1 MTEFDEE
8 SYLDSLLE
16 SIGDVEDIVST
27 KKIGVEKMLEEM
39 NKEPE
44 PEPESEP
51 ELEPEPVSVSEPES
65 EPVRESEI
73 RVKQEV
79 EESQPVIDPS
89 MEPFSTEEINA
100 LLGNNSG
107 ESDMV
112 PDFGEPELSE
122 SDLQR
127 LADMDLDD
135 IISRA
140 KSDSVSIDELF
151 DESDESLDFD
161 DNISFISDDVHD
173 ADKNISS
180 SIDNSVTDVSSSN
193 VSIDRKAVNKLKKK
207 EKKNGLLAVLKNI
220 FFEDQD
226 SDFDELSGLD
236 DISKEDS
243 DKKKKADKKKEK
255 ESSPKSKSNK
265 KEKKKSEKTDK
276 SKAVKKD
283 IEDNTSQEPAVEEK
297 PVDEN
302 QKLIEEVFGDKDT
315 LDENI
320 APKKGLIAKI
330 KYRLQQFKAKNAEEE
345 RLEEEAE
352 ERDIEEKKKQKEEKK
367 AELAAK
373 KEEAKKEKEAKP
385 KKEKKPKPK
394 KEKVKKEKKPKP
406 EPKPGDILKIKPKS
420 LLMFILLIAGI
431 CVLITVFNSV
441 LTSSGASSRARAYY
455 ESGNYNKAYQELVG
469 QNINKADK
477 SIYEKSSVVMY
488 VQRQYESF
496 TNYLELNMYTE
507 AINALVKGL
516 DRYDTYYRQAQ
527 ELGITEKLDEQK
539 KNIYDAFLSSF
550 NISQADADKLL
561 EESRQDFTQYYVKID
576 KMGKA
581 MK

>member
-1 MTEFDEE
+1 
-8 SYLDSLLE
+8 
-16 SIGDVEDIVST
+16 
-27 KKIGVEKMLEEM
+27 
-39 NKEPE
+39 
-44 PEPESEP
+44 
-51 ELEPEPVSVSEPES
+51 
-65 EPVRESEI
+65 
-73 RVKQEV
+73 
-79 EESQPVIDPS
+79 
-89 MEPFSTEEINA
+89 
-100 LLGNNSG
+100 
-107 ESDMV
+107 MV
-112 PDFGEPELSE
+112 PDFDEPELSDN
-122 SDLQR
+122 DLQR

-135 IISRA
+135 IISKA

-151 DESDESLDFD
+151 DESQES
-161 DNISFISDDVHD
+161 SVISDD
-173 ADKNISS
+173 SS
-180 SIDNSVTDVSSSN
+180 SVN
-193 VSIDRKAVNKLKKK
+193 VDRKTVNKLKKK
-207 EKKNGLLAVLKNI
+207 DKKNGLFAVLKNI

-226 SDFDELSGLD
+226 SDFDELSGLYE
-236 DISKEDS
+236 INKEES

-255 ESSPKSKSNK
+255 EASPKSKNNK
-265 KEKKKSEKTDK
+265 KEKKKSQKTDK
-276 SKAVKKD
+276 SKAAKKD
-283 IEDNTSQEPAVEEK
+283 IDDNASQEPAVEEK

-330 KYRLQQFKAKNAEEE
+330 KYRLQQFKAKNIEEE

-352 ERDIEEKKKQKEEKK
+352 ERDIEERKKQKEEKK

-373 KEEAKKEKEAKP
+373 KEEAKKAKEAKP

-420 LLMFILLIAGI
+420 FLMFILLIAGI
-431 CVLITVFNSV
+431 CVLVTVFNSV

-488 VQRQYESF
+488 VQRQYESY

-527 ELGITEKLDEQK
+527 ELGITEELDELK

-550 NISQADADKLL
+550 NISQSDADKLL
-561 EESRQDFTQYYVKID
+561 EESRQDFTQYYIKID

>member
-1 MTEFDEE
+1 
-8 SYLDSLLE
+8 
-16 SIGDVEDIVST
+16 
-27 KKIGVEKMLEEM
+27 
-39 NKEPE
+39 
-44 PEPESEP
+44 
-51 ELEPEPVSVSEPES
+51 
-65 EPVRESEI
+65 
-73 RVKQEV
+73 
-79 EESQPVIDPS
+79 
-89 MEPFSTEEINA
+89 
-100 LLGNNSG
+100 
-107 ESDMV
+107 MV
-112 PDFGEPELSE
+112 PDFDEPELSE
-122 SDLQR
+122 NDLQR
-127 LADMDLDD
+127 LADMNLDD
-135 IISRA
+135 IISKA

-151 DESDESLDFD
+151 DETQDSSGVSDES
-161 DNISFISDDVHD
+161 
-173 ADKNISS
+173 SS
-180 SIDNSVTDVSSSN
+180 VN
-193 VSIDRKAVNKLKKK
+193 IDRKAVNKLKKK
-207 EKKNGLLAVLKNI
+207 EKKNGLFAVLKNI

-226 SDFDELSGLD
+226 GDFDELSGLD
-236 DISKEDS
+236 DINKEDS

-283 IEDNTSQEPAVEEK
+283 IEENTSQEPAVEEK
-297 PVDEN
+297 SVDEN

-373 KEEAKKEKEAKP
+373 KEEAKKEKESKP

-420 LLMFILLIAGI
+420 LLMFVLLIAGI

-488 VQRQYESF
+488 VQRQYESY

-527 ELGITEKLDEQK
+527 ELGITEELDEQK

>member
-107 ESDMV
+107 ERNMV
-112 PDFGEPELSE
+112 PDFDEPELSDN
-122 SDLQR
+122 DLQR

-135 IISRA
+135 IISKA

-151 DESDESLDFD
+151 DESQES
-161 DNISFISDDVHD
+161 SVISDDSSSVNI
-173 ADKNISS
+173 DKN
-180 SIDNSVTDVSSSN
+180 T
-193 VSIDRKAVNKLKKK
+193 VNKLKKK
-207 EKKNGLLAVLKNI
+207 DKKNGLFAVLKNI

-226 SDFDELSGLD
+226 SDFDELSGLYE
-236 DISKEDS
+236 INKEES

-255 ESSPKSKSNK
+255 EASPKSKNNK
-265 KEKKKSEKTDK
+265 KEKKKSQKTDK
-276 SKAVKKD
+276 SKAAKKD
-283 IEDNTSQEPAVEEK
+283 IDDNASQEPAMEEK

-330 KYRLQQFKAKNAEEE
+330 KYRLQQFKAKNIEEE

-352 ERDIEEKKKQKEEKK
+352 ERDIEERKKQKEEKK

-373 KEEAKKEKEAKP
+373 KEEAKKAKEAKP

-420 LLMFILLIAGI
+420 FLMFILLIAGI
-431 CVLITVFNSV
+431 CVLVTVFNSV

-527 ELGITEKLDEQK
+527 ELGITEELDELK

-550 NISQADADKLL
+550 NISQSDADKLL
-561 EESRQDFTQYYVKID
+561 EESRQDFTQYYIKID

>member
-39 NKEPE
+39 NQ
-44 PEPESEP
+44 ESEP
-51 ELEPEPVSVSEPES
+51 ETVPES
-65 EPVRESEI
+65 ESDSVLESEI
-73 RVKQEV
+73 LVKQEV

-89 MEPFSTEEINA
+89 TEAFSTEEINA

-112 PDFGEPELSE
+112 PDFGESELSE

-127 LADMDLDD
+127 LADMNLDD

-151 DESDESLDFD
+151 DEPDESLDFD

-173 ADKNISS
+173 VEKKESS
-180 SIDNSVTDVSSSN
+180 AIDNSDTDVSSSN
-193 VSIDRKAVNKLKKK
+193 ASIDRETVNKLKKK
-207 EKKNGLLAVLKNI
+207 EKKNGLLSILKNI

-226 SDFDELSGLD
+226 SDFNELSGLYD
-236 DISKEDS
+236 TFKEDS
-243 DKKKKADKKKEK
+243 EKKKEK
-255 ESSPKSKSNK
+255 VSSRKPKSNK
-265 KEKKKSEKTDK
+265 KEKKKKLEKTDK

-283 IEDNTSQEPAVEEK
+283 IEDNTSQESAVEEK

-330 KYRLQQFKAKNAEEE
+330 KYRLQQFKAKNIEEE

-352 ERDIEEKKKQKEEKK
+352 ERDIEERKKQKEEKK

-373 KEEAKKEKEAKP
+373 KEEAKKAKEAKP

-420 LLMFILLIAGI
+420 FLMFILLIAGI
-431 CVLITVFNSV
+431 CVLVTVFNSV

-488 VQRQYESF
+488 VQRQYESY

-527 ELGITEKLDEQK
+527 ELGITEELDELK

-550 NISQADADKLL
+550 NISQSDADKLL
-561 EESRQDFTQYYVKID
+561 EESRQDFTQYYIKID

>member
-8 SYLDSLLE
+8 SYLESLLE

-27 KKIGVEKMLEEM
+27 KKIGVEKMLEDM

-44 PEPESEP
+44 PEPMP
-51 ELEPEPVSVSEPES
+51 EPEPVPAPEPES
-65 EPVRESEI
+65 AP
-73 RVKQEV
+73 QPEV
-79 EESQPVIDPS
+79 EPGIEDSQSDIDLAA
-89 MEPFSTEEINA
+89 EAFSTEEINA

-107 ESDMV
+107 ERDMV
-112 PDFGEPELSE
+112 PDFDEPELSDN
-122 SDLQR
+122 DLQR

-135 IISRA
+135 IISKA

-151 DESDESLDFD
+151 DESQES
-161 DNISFISDDVHD
+161 SVISDDSSSVNI
-173 ADKNISS
+173 DKN
-180 SIDNSVTDVSSSN
+180 T
-193 VSIDRKAVNKLKKK
+193 VNKLKKK
-207 EKKNGLLAVLKNI
+207 DKKNGLFAVLKNI

-226 SDFDELSGLD
+226 SDFDELSGLYE
-236 DISKEDS
+236 INKEES

-255 ESSPKSKSNK
+255 EASPKSKNNK
-265 KEKKKSEKTDK
+265 KEKKKSQKTDK

-297 PVDEN
+297 TVDEN

-330 KYRLQQFKAKNAEEE
+330 KYRLQQFKAKNIEEE

-352 ERDIEEKKKQKEEKK
+352 ERDIEERKKQKEEKK

-420 LLMFILLIAGI
+420 FLMFILLIAGI
-431 CVLITVFNSV
+431 CVLVTVFNSV

-488 VQRQYESF
+488 VQRQYESY

-527 ELGITEKLDEQK
+527 ELGITEELDEQK